1 MSSSLDARV
10 LVHALLAGATLAGAA
25 CGDDAGATRMTDAN
39 VDATMDGGQD
49 ASGSH
54 AYPLDDTLRMSD
66 VQAVGTHNSFHLR
79 PPEPLFSE
87 IEKRLPPAAEAWDYS
102 HHPLKEQFEDLG
114 IRQIELDVYADPDG
128 GLFANRAGWKALNM
142 DPASGLPEL
151 DEPGLKVLHL
161 PDVDFETTC
170 LTFVACLREV
180 RAFSEDHPSHFPIA
194 VLVEAKEDV
203 VPDIFMLGFVMPLPV
218 TGELIDTIEDE
229 ILSVFD
235 RDRILTP
242 DDVRGD
248 AATLRE
254 AIETHGWPLLRD
266 ARGKVVF
273 MLDNGGTLKTALV
286 DGHPSLAGRILFASA
301 EPPEDEAAFVKLNDP
316 IADGAHIQDLVEQG
330 FMVRTRADGD
340 TRQARSG
347 DTTQREAAL
356 ESGAHWIS
364 TDFPE
369 PDPSLGS
376 DYHVTLDGRTLAC
389 NPVTAPDNCSPDAL
403 E

>member
-1 MSSSLDARV
+1 MVSHPLEARALV
-10 LVHALLAGATLAGAA
+10 LVACATLAGAA
-25 CGDDAGATRMTDAN
+25 CGDDAGAANTRDASD
-39 VDATMDGGQD
+39 DATADGGHD
-49 ASGSH
+49 ASGAH
-54 AYPLDDTLRMSD
+54 AYPLDDVLRMSD

-79 PPEPLFSE
+79 PPEPLFAE

-102 HHPLKEQFEDLG
+102 NRPLQEQFEDLG

-128 GLFANRAGWKALNM
+128 GLFANRAGWKAVNM

-161 PDVDFETTC
+161 PDIDFETTC

-180 RAFSEDHPSHFPIA
+180 RAFSKAHPSHFPIM

-203 VPDIFMLGFVMPLPV
+203 VPDLFMLGFVMPLPV
-218 TGELIDTIEDE
+218 TGDLIEMIEDE

-235 RDRILTP
+235 RDMLLTP

-266 ARGKVVF
+266 ARGKIVF
-273 MLDNGGTLKTALV
+273 ALDNGGVLKTALV
-286 DGHPSLAGRILFASA
+286 DGHASLAGRILFASA

-316 IADGAHIQDLVEQG
+316 IADGEHIEALVKQG

-347 DTTQREAAL
+347 DTTMRDAAI

-364 TDFPE
+364 TDFAE
-369 PDPSLGS
+369 PDRSLGS
-376 DYHVTLDGRTLAC
+376 DYHVSLDGRVIAC
-389 NPVTAPDNCSPDAL
+389 NPVTAPDDCTPAAL